1 MKSAVASLILAA
13 AAVSA
18 QITLNTP
25 SGATGAIQCEVYQV
39 SWTGGTAPFDV
50 RLNDAANNFVEE
62 VGQGVQSSPIQW
74 TVNQPAGQEFGL
86 VIIDS
91 TGATGLSGQF
101 TIQTSSNTACLSA
114 SASTGGSSTA
124 AAASGTSAAASATGS
139 SGSSAGSSASASASA
154 SGSKA
159 ASSGSASASATGT
172 AAGSSASNSSA
183 AMHNT
188 VGAGFIGALFAA
200 AAALF

>member
-1 MKSAVASLILAA
+1 MKSAVATLILAA
-13 AAVSA
+13 TAATA

-39 SWTGGTAPFDV
+39 SWTGGTAPFDI
-50 RLNDAANNFVEE
+50 RLNDAANNFIEE
-62 VGQGVQSSPIQW
+62 VGSNVQSSPFQW
-74 TVNQPAGQEFGL
+74 TVNQPAGQAFAL
-86 VIIDS
+86 VLLDS

-101 TIQTSSNTACLSA
+101 TIQGSSNTACLSA

-124 AAASGTSAAASATGS
+124 AAASGSSTGAAATTG
-139 SGSSAGSSASASASA
+139 SASASA

-159 ASSGSASASATGT
+159 ASGSSAAASATGS
-172 AAGSSASNSSA
+172 AAGSTSSNSA
-183 AMHNT
+183 AIHNT
-188 VGAGFIGALFAA
+188 VGAGLVGAFFAA